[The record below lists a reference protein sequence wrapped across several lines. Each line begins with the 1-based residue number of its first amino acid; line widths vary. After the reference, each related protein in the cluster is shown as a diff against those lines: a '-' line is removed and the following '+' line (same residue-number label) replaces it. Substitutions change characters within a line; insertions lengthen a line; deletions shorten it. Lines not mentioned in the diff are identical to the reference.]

1 MMGDRGVTAGADP
14 RRDAVRW
21 ARRYGKNCLDSRGP
35 GLRERAANIAAPQ
48 GPAGKAH
55 AGKGA
60 AVVHKGAAVDE
71 SVPTAELGSPS
82 AAQATRKIDSSS
94 EPTATTNSGAAI
106 ELLSTEELKAAR
118 PRPARRR
125 PVSAHAG
132 TRAARSGPRV
142 SLRGLAK
149 LEERERKL
157 SSVSFCDDRSM
168 AADGRPRGR
177 RPASAKG
184 PGAGA
189 GGAPRRRK
197 ARPASAPAVRKGAA
211 ASESWPSLP
220 DVDAAESQPA
230 AIETTPSPEP
240 RAAVRRS
247 GGAPKRR
254 GDEYA
259 ELHAALDRA
268 HGGGWTERRL
278 VCGAVLDALADTQP
292 QLAGLLRRIGA
303 EIPDRE
309 ATADDGRAFGSPKL
323 KTRQAPSRTA
333 SGCQHCGSFVD
344 KEQAEEMRQEV
355 QRSRERMAR
364 AEAAAAHLQRQ
375 VALERSRVRELD
387 ERLQKLSAEKRPE
400 QQQQQASAGP
410 LRASYESEYSWDS
423 SEEEEQEERE
433 DNEQTQ
439 AARVGLSGSLGRPLM
454 GTAAVSLGVTD
465 YAPPRI
471 PAAAV
476 PAKAPPP
483 PPAAATAAASPG
495 AARAAAAPQRV
506 AM

>member
-1 MMGDRGVTAGADP
+1 MGDRGAAAGAEEDP

-35 GLRERAANIAAPQ
+35 GLRERAANIACGAPQ
-48 GPAGKAH
+48 GPAGKAQ
-55 AGKGA
+55 AGKG
-60 AVVHKGAAVDE
+60 GAGMPAKTSATADE
-71 SVPTAELGSPS
+71 SVSTAELGST
-82 AAQATRKIDSSS
+82 QATRILDSSS

-197 ARPASAPAVRKGAA
+197 ARPASAPAVRKGGA

-220 DVDAAESQPA
+220 DVDAADNQT

-247 GGAPKRR
+247 GGAPTRR

-309 ATADDGRAFGSPKL
+309 APADDGRAFGSPKL

-423 SEEEEQEERE
+423 SEEEEQEGEGNER
-433 DNEQTQ
+433 T
-439 AARVGLSGSLGRPLM
+439 APARVGLSGSLGRPLM

-471 PAAAV
+471 PAAL
-476 PAKAPPP
+476 PARAPPP
-483 PPAAATAAASPG
+483 PPAAATAAAAAG
-495 AARAAAAPQRV
+495 ATRGAAAPQRV